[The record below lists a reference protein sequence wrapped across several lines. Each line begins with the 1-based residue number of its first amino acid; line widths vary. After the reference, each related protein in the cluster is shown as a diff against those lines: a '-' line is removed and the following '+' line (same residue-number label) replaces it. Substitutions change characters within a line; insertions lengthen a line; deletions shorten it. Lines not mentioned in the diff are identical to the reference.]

1 LQDGQARHTLEG
13 KAITRKSWSQGWLL
27 DVSNLFIHQKERR
40 MNRPVRGA
48 MIVPFLVL
56 MGAGCAT
63 KYDYTIHKPKVVY
76 QQPSQQALSKSLR
89 ETLGKKY
96 VWAEEGPKAFD
107 CSGLTYY
114 SFGRM
119 NLEIPRVSRDQAHA
133 GVEVPLDALQYGD
146 LVFFD
151 TGEDFTGTVTHV
163 GVYIGGQKFQHA
175 SSRNGRVVI
184 SSLNDSDYAT
194 RFLTARRYLPDEA
207 NLMQTA
213 TDWAGNNGS

>member
-1 LQDGQARHTLEG
+1 
-13 KAITRKSWSQGWLL
+13 
-27 DVSNLFIHQKERR
+27 
-40 MNRPVRGA
+40 MNRPVRGT
-48 MIVPFLVL
+48 IIFPFLVL
-56 MGAGCAT
+56 MAAGCAT

-76 QQPSQQALSKSLR
+76 QEPSRQALSKSLR
-89 ETLGKKY
+89 QTLGKKY
-96 VWAEEGPKAFD
+96 VWAEEGPKTFD

-119 NLEIPRVSRDQAHA
+119 NLEIPRVSRDQAKA
-133 GVEVPLDALQYGD
+133 GVEVPLGALQYGD

-163 GVYIGGQKFQHA
+163 GVYIGDGKFQHA

-194 RFLTARRYLPDEA
+194 RFLMARRFLTDRA
-207 NLMQTA
+207 NAM
-213 TDWAGNNGS
+213 